1 MSQNEEKIRSSLAA
15 LTAKKAQIESDE
27 LALLASL
34 DTQMH
39 RTSSERAAEE
49 EVDTKKQRLQ

>member
-1 MSQNEEKIRSSLAA
+1 MSQNEEKIRYSLAA

-49 EVDTKKQRLQ
+49 EADTKKQRLQ

>member
-15 LTAKKAQIESDE
+15 LTAKKAQMESDE

-49 EVDTKKQRLQ
+49 EANTKKPRLQ

>member
-15 LTAKKAQIESDE
+15 ITAKRAQMEADE

-49 EVDTKKQRLQ
+49 EADTKKQRLQ

>member
-34 DTQMH
+34 NTQMH

-49 EVDTKKQRLQ
+49 EADTKKQRLQ